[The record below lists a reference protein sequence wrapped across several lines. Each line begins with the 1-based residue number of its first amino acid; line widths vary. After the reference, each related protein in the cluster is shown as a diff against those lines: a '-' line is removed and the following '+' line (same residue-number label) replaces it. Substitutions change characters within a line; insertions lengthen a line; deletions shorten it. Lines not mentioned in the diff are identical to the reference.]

1 MKSNSK
7 QKFTGKKKL
16 ESSFHKKGSTVTPE
30 DLLLKNCRKIF
41 NSSFELEEDDETLEI
56 EDYFELNE
64 SLLNITIQSVQR
76 NNFNFNN
83 I

>member
-7 QKFTGKKKL
+7 KKLMGKKNL

-30 DLLLKNCRKIF
+30 DLLIRNSRKIF

-64 SLLNITIQSVQR
+64 NLLNITIQTSQR